1 MKSILREVILKKVHL
16 SDKLFLLI
24 DDYSI
29 YTHFIGQDLELSQA
43 IESPIRDQ
51 DDHPS
56 FCLFLPTRVVL
67 DRPDEIW
74 FKDLADGRFG
84 NVFQFVKHIAFHQYS
99 IELNTRYEIIRF
111 IDQQMQLGLFDKN
124 QEPVSKRVERNLV
137 HKDYDIL
144 YKSRPFTNN
153 DLVYWDKYG
162 IKESTLKK
170 FKVKSIKYLLAED
183 KTVLKEFRLKD
194 LAFVYEIWDK
204 VKLYRPMEIKQFKFR
219 NKCPGDNYLYYQGF
233 EQLSDDYSTLLIT
246 KSHKDIMC
254 FYELFSNL
262 KYEIDLLAPHAE
274 SINLNL
280 EFVKLIKKRYE
291 NRIFIVA
298 DFDLAGVK
306 FVQQCRRLGLKNYR
320 FVSTK
325 RIMINEK
332 LKVLDKDISDYR
344 ENHGEEQ
351 SLKLIKEWK
360 LI

>member
-29 YTHFIGQDLELSQA
+29 YTHFIGRDLELSQA

-51 DDHPS
+51 DDNPS
-56 FCLFLPTRVVL
+56 FCLFLPTRIAL

-84 NVFQFVKHIAFHQYS
+84 NVFRFVKYIAFHQFG
-99 IELNTRYEIIRF
+99 IELSTQYEIIKF
-111 IDQQMQLGLFDKN
+111 IDQQMQLGLFDKT
-124 QEPVSKRVERNLV
+124 QEPVSKRIERTLI

-144 YKSRPFTNN
+144 YKSRPFTQN
-153 DLVYWDKYG
+153 DLNYWGKYG
-162 IKESTLKK
+162 ITEPTLKK
-170 FKVKSIKYLLAED
+170 FKVKSIKCLIAED
-183 KTVLKEFRLKD
+183 TTILKEFKLRD
-194 LAFVYEIWDK
+194 LAFIYEIWDK

-219 NKCPGDNYLYYQGF
+219 NKCPGDDYMYYQGF
-233 EQLSDDYSTLLIT
+233 EQLSKENDTLLIT
-246 KSHKDIMC
+246 KSLKDIMC
-254 FYELFSNL
+254 FYELFKILEYKIN
-262 KYEIDLLAPHAE
+262 LLAPHAE

-280 EFVKLIKKRYE
+280 EFIEAIKKRYK
-291 NRIFIVA
+291 RIIIVA

-306 FVQQCRRLGLKNYR
+306 FVQQCRRLGLTEFR
-320 FVSTK
+320 FVGTN
-325 RIMINEK
+325 RIMINER

-344 ENHGEEQ
+344 ENHGEEK
-351 SLKLIKEWK
+351 SLKLIKKWK